1 MNRLYRKEIKEFFNI
16 LSTHHVAKLE
26 KPDDSVFGRLSS
38 LYTLQVSCANRPY
51 LYLTKVILFYFE
63 LVVFGSSYHGGGL
76 IARGGTAIRESLSSP
91 SDLTGRIPWRKRSTR
106 EIQDPNLILSTR
118 NQGGDLGESS
128 RRIEVGQEEKLAI
141 DEAFAQ
147 ALTIMTGLAMREQ
160 NYMSDL
166 FTLTKMM
173 SMRMFLDDPQ
183 LNGNGSTAKYAQLD
197 LETQRKPTLDL
208 KSNKRLAQLMGIL
221 FDGLSVELNNFAEM
235 GVKNESM

>member
-1 MNRLYRKEIKEFFNI
+1 M
-16 LSTHHVAKLE
+16 
-26 KPDDSVFGRLSS
+26 
-38 LYTLQVSCANRPY
+38 
-51 LYLTKVILFYFE
+51 
-63 LVVFGSSYHGGGL
+63 

-91 SDLTGRIPWRKRSTR
+91 SDLTGRIPWRKRSPR
-106 EIQDPNLILSTR
+106 EVQDPNVISSMR
-118 NQGGDLGESS
+118 NHAGDLGESS
-128 RRIEVGQEEKLAI
+128 RKVEVGQDEKLAI

-183 LNGNGSTAKYAQLD
+183 LNGSGSTAKYAQLD

-208 KSNKRLAQLMGIL
+208 KSSKRLAQLMGIL

>member
-1 MNRLYRKEIKEFFNI
+1 M
-16 LSTHHVAKLE
+16 
-26 KPDDSVFGRLSS
+26 
-38 LYTLQVSCANRPY
+38 
-51 LYLTKVILFYFE
+51 
-63 LVVFGSSYHGGGL
+63 

-106 EIQDPNLILSTR
+106 EIQDPNAIMSNR
-118 NQGGDLGESS
+118 NHGGDLGESS
-128 RRIEVGQEEKLAI
+128 RRIEVGQEEKLAM

-147 ALTIMTGLAMREQ
+147 ALTIVTGLAAREQ

-166 FTLTKMM
+166 FSLTKIM

-208 KSNKRLAQLMGIL
+208 KSSKRLAQLMGIL
-221 FDGLSVELNNFAEM
+221 FDGLSVELNNFADM
-235 GVKNESM
+235 GFKNESV

>member
-1 MNRLYRKEIKEFFNI
+1 
-16 LSTHHVAKLE
+16 
-26 KPDDSVFGRLSS
+26 
-38 LYTLQVSCANRPY
+38 
-51 LYLTKVILFYFE
+51 
-63 LVVFGSSYHGGGL
+63 L

-106 EIQDPNLILSTR
+106 EIQDPNVITSMR
-118 NQGGDLGESS
+118 SHDGDFGEFS
-128 RRIEVGQEEKLAI
+128 RRIEVGQDEKLAL

-147 ALTIMTGLAMREQ
+147 ALTTMTGLAAREQ

-183 LNGNGSTAKYAQLD
+183 LNGNGSTAKFAQLD

-208 KSNKRLAQLMGIL
+208 KSSKRLAQLMGIL

-235 GVKNESM
+235 GVKNENV